1 MTPTIIRFRNQN
13 RVGELQ
19 RQMPRYFFDLY
30 NDMNVRDDEGQEFP
44 NLKTAKS
51 QAVKQVRKLIGG
63 LIVENG
69 RIDLL
74 HYLKVRDE
82 EGNIVHRVEFDD
94 AVSFE
99 RNGKPV

>member
-1 MTPTIIRFRNQN
+1 
-13 RVGELQ
+13 
-19 RQMPRYFFDLY
+19 MPRYFFDLY
-30 NDMNVRDDEGQEFP
+30 NEMNVRDDEGQEFP
-44 NLKTAKS
+44 DLETAKS

-74 HYLKVRDE
+74 HHLKVRDE
-82 EGNIVHRVEFDD
+82 AGNIVHRVEFDD

-99 RNGKPV
+99 RDGKPV

>member
-1 MTPTIIRFRNQN
+1 
-13 RVGELQ
+13 
-19 RQMPRYFFDLY
+19 MPRYFFDLY
-30 NDMNVRDDEGQEFP
+30 NEMNVRDDEGQEFP
-44 NLKTAKS
+44 DLETART

-74 HYLKVRDE
+74 HHLKVRDE
-82 EGNIVHRVEFDD
+82 AGTIVHRVEFDD

-99 RNGKPV
+99 RDGKPV